1 MTSRNSRFDK
11 LEEAKPVTAS
21 STESGLTRFEEDGAT
36 SLKLDFDPLAELPM
50 LQCPECQLESSK
62 WDKTCIHCGASLTS
76 LQAIAHNRQ
85 LVEARRLTKDTE
97 LEAAK
102 QQRDASMAAHVNEK
116 AALILGQAKAARD
129 ADIATA
135 RIVGSTVAV
144 TALVLTLTVDSYAL
158 KALCFVGFVSALVCV
173 LRR

>member
-1 MTSRNSRFDK
+1 
-11 LEEAKPVTAS
+11 
-21 STESGLTRFEEDGAT
+21 
-36 SLKLDFDPLAELPM
+36 
-50 LQCPECQLESSK
+50 
-62 WDKTCIHCGASLTS
+62 
-76 LQAIAHNRQ
+76 
-85 LVEARRLTKDTE
+85 
-97 LEAAK
+97 
-102 QQRDASMAAHVNEK
+102 MAAHVNEK